1 MGLLGAKCAIL
12 CLNGWLTSDPQILD
26 IVSHCHIEFGEVP
39 TQKRW
44 SGITNLADK
53 FSDQEKATIDA
64 QIADFLSNG
73 IVSYCMPQVGQIL
86 SPIFLR
92 PKSVGTYR
100 LIFNLKA
107 LNDSVVYHHFKL
119 DTLEATLPLVT
130 PGCYM
135 TSLDLKDA
143 YYSIPTAPEVQHF
156 LKFMWKGILYQK
168 FGNGQ

>member
-73 IVSYCMPQVGQIL
+73 IVSYCMPQVGQIP

-92 PKSVGTYR
+92 PKSVGTYC
-100 LIFNLKA
+100 LIFNFKA
-107 LNDSVVYHHFKL
+107 LNDSVVYHYFKL
-119 DTLEATLPLVT
+119 DTLEATLLGVT
-130 PGCYM
+130 
-135 TSLDLKDA
+135 
-143 YYSIPTAPEVQHF
+143 
-156 LKFMWKGILYQK
+156 
-168 FGNGQ
+168 